1 MKLSK
6 VVELL
11 DARVVYGEG
20 LLGRDVQYGFA
31 SDLMSD
37 VLTLN
42 TDNMLLI
49 TGMSNLQTI
58 RTAEM
63 ADVGQILVVRNKRI
77 SPEMLEIAKENDIVI
92 MSSSRS
98 MFRAIG
104 TLCRAGL
111 LPIY

>member
-11 DARVVYGEG
+11 DAIVVCGEAHME
-20 LLGRDVQYGFA
+20 RDVRFGFA

-42 TDNMLLI
+42 TDNMLLV
-49 TGMSNLQTI
+49 TGMSNVQTI

-63 ADVGQILVVRNKRI
+63 ADVEQILVVRNKSI
-77 SPEMLEIAKENDIVI
+77 TPEMRTVAEDNDIVI
-92 MSSSRS
+92 MSCSRS
-98 MFRAIG
+98 MFRAIA
-104 TLCRAGL
+104 TLSKEGL

>member
-11 DARVVYGEG
+11 DAVVVCGEAHIE
-20 LLGRDVQYGFA
+20 RDVRFGFA

-49 TGMSNLQTI
+49 TGMSNMQTI

-63 ADVGQILVVRNKRI
+63 ADIGQILVVRNKAI
-77 SPEMLEIAKENDIVI
+77 TPEMRTVAEDNGVVI
-92 MSSSRS
+92 MSCSRS
-98 MFRAIG
+98 MFRAVA
-104 TLCRAGL
+104 TLSQAGL
-111 LPIY
+111 MPIY

>member
-11 DARVVYGEG
+11 EAIVVCGEAH
-20 LLGRDVQYGFA
+20 LERDVRFGFA

-49 TGMSNLQTI
+49 TGMSNMQTI

-63 ADVGQILVVRNKRI
+63 ADIEQVLVVRNKSI
-77 SPEMLEIAKENDIVI
+77 SPEMCKVANDNNMVI
-92 MSSSRS
+92 LSCSRS
-98 MFRAIG
+98 MFRAVS
-104 TLCRAGL
+104 TLAQAGL

>member
-11 DARVVYGEG
+11 DAIVVCGEAY
-20 LLGRDVQYGFA
+20 LERDVRFGFA

-49 TGMSNLQTI
+49 TGMSNMQTI

-63 ADVGQILVVRNKRI
+63 ADIEQILVVRNKAVT
-77 SPEMLEIAKENDIVI
+77 SDMCKVAEENNVVI
-92 MSSSRS
+92 LSCSRS
-98 MFRAIG
+98 MFRAVA
-104 TLCRAGL
+104 TLGEAGL
-111 LPIY
+111 MPIY

>member
-11 DARVVYGEG
+11 DAIVVCGEAHIE
-20 LLGRDVQYGFA
+20 REVYYGFA

-42 TDNMLLI
+42 TDDMLLI

-63 ADVGQILVVRNKRI
+63 ADIQQILVVRNKEI
-77 SPEMLEIAKENDIVI
+77 TPEMCEIANENDLVVL
-92 MSSSRS
+92 SCSRS
-98 MFRAIG
+98 MFRSVA
-104 TLCRAGL
+104 TLSKAGL
-111 LPIY
+111 SPVY

>member
-11 DARVVYGEG
+11 DAIVICGEAH
-20 LLGRDVQYGFA
+20 LERDVRFGFA

-42 TDNMLLI
+42 TDNMLLV

-58 RTAEM
+58 RTAEV
-63 ADVGQILVVRNKRI
+63 ADIEQILVVRNKAI
-77 SPEMLEIAKENDIVI
+77 TPEMCEIADENDMVI
-92 MSSSRS
+92 LSCSRS
-98 MFRAIG
+98 MFRSIS
-104 TLCRAGL
+104 TLAEAGMM
-111 LPIY
+111 PIY

>member
-11 DARVVYGEG
+11 DAIVVCGEAH
-20 LLGRDVQYGFA
+20 LERDVRFGFA

-42 TDNMLLI
+42 TDNMLLV
-49 TGMSNLQTI
+49 TGMSNMQTI

-63 ADVGQILVVRNKRI
+63 ADIEQILVVRNKSI
-77 SPEMLEIAKENDIVI
+77 TTEMKEVAKENDIVLL
-92 MSSSRS
+92 SCSRS
-98 MFRAIG
+98 MFRAVS
-104 TLCRAGL
+104 TLSQAGL
-111 LPIY
+111 MPIY

>member
-11 DARVVYGEG
+11 DAIVICGEAYMD
-20 LLGRDVQYGFA
+20 RDVRFGFA

-42 TDNMLLI
+42 TDNMLLV

-63 ADVGQILVVRNKRI
+63 ADIGQMLIVRNK
-77 SPEMLEIAKENDIVI
+77 SVTTDMANIAKENDMVI
-92 MSSSRS
+92 LSCSRS
-98 MFRAIG
+98 MFRSISI
-104 TLCRAGL
+104 LSQAGL
-111 LPIY
+111 QPVY

>member
-11 DARVVYGEG
+11 DAIVVCGEAFME
-20 LLGRDVQYGFA
+20 RDVRFGFA

-37 VLTLN
+37 VLILN

-63 ADVGQILVVRNKRI
+63 ADIGQIIVVRNKAI
-77 SPEMLEIAKENDIVI
+77 TEEMCKIATDNNIVL
-92 MSSSRS
+92 MSCSRS
-98 MFRAIG
+98 MFRSVSILSG
-104 TLCRAGL
+104 AGL

>member
-6 VVELL
+6 VAEIL
-11 DARVVYGEG
+11 DAIVVCGEAH
-20 LLGRDVQYGFA
+20 LDRDVRFGFA

-37 VLTLN
+37 VLTLS

-63 ADVGQILVVRNKRI
+63 ADIQQILVVRNKSI
-77 SPEMLEIAKENDIVI
+77 TEEMREVARENDMVLL
-92 MSSSRS
+92 SCSRS
-98 MFRAIG
+98 MFRSIAI
-104 TLCRAGL
+104 LAEAGL
-111 LPIY
+111 QPIY

>member
-11 DARVVYGEG
+11 DAIVVCGEAHME
-20 LLGRDVQYGFA
+20 RDVRFGFA

-42 TDNMLLI
+42 TDNMLLV
-49 TGMSNLQTI
+49 TGMSNVQTI

-63 ADVGQILVVRNKRI
+63 ADIEQILVVRNKSI
-77 SPEMLEIAKENDIVI
+77 TPEMRTVAEDNNIVI
-92 MSSSRS
+92 MSCSRS
-98 MFRAIG
+98 MFRTIG
-104 TLCRAGL
+104 TLSKEGL

>member
-11 DARVVYGEG
+11 DAVVVCGEAHIE
-20 LLGRDVQYGFA
+20 REVRFGFA

-42 TDNMLLI
+42 TDSMLLI
-49 TGMSNLQTI
+49 TGMSNMQTI

-63 ADVGQILVVRNKRI
+63 ADIGQILMVRNKAVT
-77 SPEMLEIAKENDIVI
+77 PEMCRVANESGVVI
-92 MSSSRS
+92 LSCSRS
-98 MFRAIG
+98 MFRAIAI
-104 TLCRAGL
+104 LSRAGL
-111 LPIY
+111 MPVY

>member
-6 VVELL
+6 VAEVL
-11 DARVVYGEG
+11 DAIVVCGEAH
-20 LLGRDVQYGFA
+20 LDRDVRFGFA

-37 VLTLN
+37 VLTLS

-63 ADVGQILVVRNKRI
+63 ADIQQIIVVRNKSI
-77 SPEMLEIAKENDIVI
+77 TEEMREVARENDIVLL
-92 MSSSRS
+92 SCSRS
-98 MFRAIG
+98 MFRTVA
-104 TLCRAGL
+104 LLSEAGL

>member
-11 DARVVYGEG
+11 DAIVVCGEAHVE
-20 LLGRDVQYGFA
+20 REVYYGFA

-42 TDNMLLI
+42 TDDMLLI

-63 ADVGQILVVRNKRI
+63 ADIQQILVVRNKEVTQ
-77 SPEMLEIAKENDIVI
+77 EMCDIANENEIVI
-92 MSSSRS
+92 LSCSRS
-98 MFRAIG
+98 MFRAVAA
-104 TLCRAGL
+104 LCDNGL
-111 LPIY
+111 MPVY

>member
-11 DARVVYGEG
+11 DAIVVCGEAH
-20 LLGRDVQYGFA
+20 LERDVRFGFA

-49 TGMSNLQTI
+49 TGMSNMQTI

-63 ADVGQILVVRNKRI
+63 ADIEQILVVRNKAI
-77 SPEMLEIAKENDIVI
+77 TADMCEVANDNKIVI
-92 MSSSRS
+92 MSCSRS
-98 MFRAIG
+98 MFRSVA
-104 TLCRAGL
+104 TLSKEGL
-111 LPIY
+111 MPIY

>member
-6 VVELL
+6 VAEIL
-11 DARVVYGEG
+11 DAIVVCGEAH
-20 LLGRDVQYGFA
+20 LDRDVRFGFA

-37 VLTLN
+37 VLTLS

-63 ADVGQILVVRNKRI
+63 ADIQQ
-77 SPEMLEIAKENDIVI
+77 ML
-92 MSSSRS
+92 SCSRS
-98 MFRAIG
+98 MFRSIAI
-104 TLCRAGL
+104 LAEAGL
-111 LPIY
+111 QPIY

>member
-11 DARVVYGEG
+11 DAIVVCGEAH
-20 LLGRDVQYGFA
+20 LERDVRFGFA

-49 TGMSNLQTI
+49 TGMSNMQTI

-63 ADVGQILVVRNKRI
+63 ADIEQILVVRNKSI
-77 SPEMLEIAKENDIVI
+77 TPEMCSVANDNDVVI
-92 MSSSRS
+92 MSCSRS
-98 MFRAIG
+98 MFRAVA
-104 TLCRAGL
+104 TLGEAGL
-111 LPIY
+111 KPIY

>member
-1 MKLSK
+1 MKLYK

-11 DARVVYGEG
+11 DAIVVCGEAH
-20 LLGRDVQYGFA
+20 LERDVRFGFA

-49 TGMSNLQTI
+49 TGMSNIQTI
-58 RTAEM
+58 RTSEM
-63 ADVGQILVVRNKRI
+63 ADIEQILVCRNKSI
-77 SPEMLEIAKENDIVI
+77 TPEMREVANENNMVI
-92 MSSSRS
+92 LSCSRS
-98 MFRAIG
+98 MFRTVAM
-104 TLCRAGL
+104 LSEAGL